1 MEDSKQSKGRGSYI
15 KRSWEDINKGGGEA
29 PSPAEVSHYL
39 LNTGSKRQLP
49 REEVQNRINNYFS
62 SCIEEYEDEDTNET
76 FFRWRRNPTKAGL
89 AIALGVT
96 AETLSHYVANRV
108 WGKEYA
114 NTVQSTVSRNDFD
127 LIQAA
132 VSVIQ
137 SYYEGNLG
145 KNRNNSGS
153 IFWLLNVGEE
163 RWTNTQTIKTISDE
177 QGQAP
182 ALSQEEIRQIVEQV
196 EQGDVRELL
205 EELPDE

>member
-1 MEDSKQSKGRGSYI
+1 MEDSKQSKGRGSHI

-29 PSPAEVSHYL
+29 PSPVEVSHYL
-39 LNTGSKRQLP
+39 LNTGSKRQLS

-96 AETLSHYVANRV
+96 AETLSHYVSNRV

-114 NTVQSTVSRNDFD
+114 NTVQSKVSRNDFD

-163 RWTNTQTIKTISDE
+163 RWTNTQTIKTIGNDGVGDPVLTHEDIKQIIDQADQRSISD
-177 QGQAP
+177 
-182 ALSQEEIRQIVEQV
+182 
-196 EQGDVRELL
+196 LL
-205 EELPDE
+205 EDLPE

>member
-1 MEDSKQSKGRGSYI
+1 MEDSKQSKGRGSHI

-29 PSPAEVSHYL
+29 PSPVEVSHYL
-39 LNTGSKRQLP
+39 LNTGSKRQLS

-96 AETLSHYVANRV
+96 AETLSHYVSNRV

-163 RWTNTQTIKTISDE
+163 RWTNTQTIKTIGNDGVGDPVLTHEDIKQIIDQADQRSISD
-177 QGQAP
+177 
-182 ALSQEEIRQIVEQV
+182 
-196 EQGDVRELL
+196 LL
-205 EELPDE
+205 EDLPE